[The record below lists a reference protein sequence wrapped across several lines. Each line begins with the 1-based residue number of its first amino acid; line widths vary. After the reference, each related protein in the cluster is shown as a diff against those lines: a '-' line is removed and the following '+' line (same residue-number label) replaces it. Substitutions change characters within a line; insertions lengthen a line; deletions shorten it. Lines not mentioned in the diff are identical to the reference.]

1 MEDEKDIATNSNILP
16 VEKSKVQRIV
26 EGILKLLGLDEFVSY
41 IQVLKN
47 AFVIIVIVM
56 VAIVEIFNTH
66 LAERMTRNINKKKQ
80 HIKTINHKILT
91 NTTIKQ

>member
-66 LAERMTRNINKKKQ
+66 LAERMT
-80 HIKTINHKILT
+80 
-91 NTTIKQ
+91 